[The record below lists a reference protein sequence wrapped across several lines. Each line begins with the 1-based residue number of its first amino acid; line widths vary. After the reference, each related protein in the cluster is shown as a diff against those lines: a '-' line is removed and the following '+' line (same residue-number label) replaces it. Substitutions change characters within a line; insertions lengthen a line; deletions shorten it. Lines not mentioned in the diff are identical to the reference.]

1 MWCRNRIGRRIV
13 RWRVRVPD
21 PRGFLRIGRAGP
33 QRRPIDERV
42 RDWREVD
49 VPFGRREASE
59 QATRCMDC
67 GVPFCNNGC
76 PLGNAIPDWNELVR
90 TGRWEDASAAL
101 HATDNFPD
109 FTGRICP
116 APCEAA
122 CVLSIGGLD
131 EAVAIRQVELS
142 VSERAWQDGL
152 VVPRPAK
159 LSTGRS
165 VAVVGSG
172 PAGLA
177 AAQQLTRAG
186 HAVTVFERSDRA
198 GGLLRYGIP
207 DFKLEKSVIDRR
219 LAQMDAEG
227 TRFEFG
233 ADVGGSVSVAA
244 LRAEYDAVVLAV
256 GATEARELPVPGRE
270 MAGVHLAMEYLEGAN
285 RVCAGDISEPPI
297 DAAGKAVVIV
307 GGGDTGAD
315 CLGTATRQGARS
327 IRQLQYHPRPP
338 DPSDN
343 QTPWPL
349 WPHVLHSCAAYE
361 ENGDRLFEE
370 STREFVADDHGRLR
384 AVRTESA
391 EFECQLALIAVGFT
405 GPERTGSLTEMALA
419 LTERGTVD
427 VDERWMTSVDGV
439 FACGDATRGQ
449 SLVVWAIADGRACA
463 EGVNRWLAD
472 PGRRASPVREP
483 QLIRV

>member
-1 MWCRNRIGRRIV
+1 M
-13 RWRVRVPD
+13 PD
-21 PRGFLRIGRAGP
+21 PRGFLKIERVGP
-33 QRRPIDERV
+33 SRRPIQERV

-49 VPFGRREASE
+49 VPFGRREAGE

-76 PLGNAIPDWNELVR
+76 PLGNRIPDWNDLVR
-90 TGRWEDASAAL
+90 TGRWEDAARVL

-131 EAVAIRQVELS
+131 QAVAIRQVELS
-142 VSERAWQDGL
+142 ISERAWEDGL
-152 VVPRPAK
+152 VVAQPAPE
-159 LSTGRS
+159 SSGHR

-186 HAVTVFERSDRA
+186 HAVTVLERSDRA

-219 LAQMDAEG
+219 LAQLEAEG

-233 ADVGGSVSVAA
+233 VDVGGSVSLEA
-244 LRAEYDAVVLAV
+244 LRNEYDAVVLAV
-256 GATEARELPVPGRE
+256 GATAPRELSVPGRDLE
-270 MAGVHLAMEYLEGAN
+270 GVHLAMTYLEGAN
-285 RVCAGDISEPPI
+285 RTCAGDFAEAPI
-297 DAAGKAVVIV
+297 DAAGKDVVIV

-315 CLGTATRQGARS
+315 CLGTATRQGAAS

-338 DPSDN
+338 DPADN

-370 STREFVADDHGRLR
+370 STQEFVGDGAGCLR
-384 AVRTESA
+384 AVRTGSSEYPA
-391 EFECQLALIAVGFT
+391 QLALIAIGFT
-405 GPERTGSLTEMALA
+405 GPETRGAVSGLTM
-419 LTERGTVD
+419 TDRGTVA
-427 VDERWMTSVDGV
+427 VDDNWMSSADGV

-463 EGVNRWLAD
+463 TGVNRWLAD
-472 PGRRASPVREP
+472 RDQSGAPGRAR
-483 QLIRV
+483 QLIRG

>member
-1 MWCRNRIGRRIV
+1 M
-13 RWRVRVPD
+13 PD
-21 PRGFLRIGRAGP
+21 PRGFLKIERVGP
-33 QRRPIDERV
+33 RRRPIDERV

-76 PLGNAIPDWNELVR
+76 PLGNAIPDWNDLVR
-90 TGRWEDASAAL
+90 TGRWEEASRLL

-131 EAVAIRQVELS
+131 QAVAIRQVELS
-142 VSERAWQDGL
+142 ISERAWEDGL
-152 VVPRPAK
+152 VVPRAAAAP
-159 LSTGRS
+159 TGER
-165 VAVVGSG
+165 VAIVGSG

-186 HAVTVFERSDRA
+186 HVVTVLERSDRA

-207 DFKLEKSVIDRR
+207 DFKLEKAVVDRR
-219 LAQMDAEG
+219 LAQLEAEG

-233 ADVGGSVSVAA
+233 VDVGGSVPLEAVQQ
-244 LRAEYDAVVLAV
+244 EYDAVVLAV
-256 GATEARELPVPGRE
+256 GATAPRELPVPGRDLE
-270 MAGVHLAMEYLEGAN
+270 GVHMAMPYLEGAN
-285 RVCAGDISEPPI
+285 RACAGDVGEAPI
-297 DAAGKAVVIV
+297 DASGKHVVIV

-315 CLGTATRQGARS
+315 CLGTATRQGAAS
-327 IRQLQYHPRPP
+327 VRQLQYHPRPP
-338 DPSDN
+338 DPAEN
-343 QTPWPL
+343 ETPWPL

-370 STREFVADDHGRLR
+370 STQEFVGDAAGRLQ
-384 AVRTESA
+384 AVRTGSS
-391 EFECQLALIAVGFT
+391 EFPAQLALIAIGFT
-405 GPERTGSLTEMALA
+405 GPERRGAESGLDLA
-419 LTERGTVD
+419 VTDRGTFSVD
-427 VDERWMTSVDGV
+427 DRWMTSVDGV

-463 EGVNRWLAD
+463 AAVNRRLAD
-472 PGRRASPVREP
+472 PDRTAGRGRARR
-483 QLIRV
+483 LIRG

>member
-1 MWCRNRIGRRIV
+1 M
-13 RWRVRVPD
+13 RVPD
-21 PRGFLRIGRAGP
+21 PRGFLRIGRVGP

-49 VPFGRREASE
+49 VPFGRREAGE

-76 PLGNAIPDWNELVR
+76 PLGNAIPDWNDLVR
-90 TGRWEDASAAL
+90 TGRWEDASAVL

-131 EAVAIRQVELS
+131 QAVAIRQVELAI
-142 VSERAWQDGL
+142 SERAWQDGL
-152 VVPRPAK
+152 VVPRPAAA
-159 LSTGRS
+159 STGRT

-186 HAVTVFERSDRA
+186 HGVTVFERADRA

-207 DFKLEKSVIDRR
+207 DFKLEKPVIDRR
-219 LAQMDAEG
+219 LTQMRAEG
-227 TRFEFG
+227 THFELG
-233 ADVGGSVSVAA
+233 VDVGGSESITG
-244 LRAEYDAVVLAV
+244 LRAKYDAVVLAV
-256 GATEARELPVPGRE
+256 GATAPRELPVSGRE
-270 MAGVHLAMEYLEGAN
+270 VDGVHLAMDYLEGAN
-285 RVCAGDISEPPI
+285 RVCAGDISAPRI
-297 DAAGKAVVIV
+297 DAAGKDVVIV

-338 DPSDN
+338 DPSEN

-370 STREFVADDHGRLR
+370 STREFVADGRDRLR

-391 EFECQLALIAVGFT
+391 EFDCQLALIAIGFT
-405 GPERTGSLTEMALA
+405 GPERRGAVDELGLR

-427 VDERWMTSVDGV
+427 VDEQWMTSADGV

-472 PGRRASPVREP
+472 PARSEGFGREH
-483 QLIRV
+483 QLTPG

>member
-1 MWCRNRIGRRIV
+1 M
-13 RWRVRVPD
+13 PD
-21 PRGFLRIGRAGP
+21 PRGFLRIARAGP
-33 QRRPIDERV
+33 QRRPVEERV

-76 PLGNAIPDWNELVR
+76 PLGNVIPDWNDLVR
-90 TGRWEDASAAL
+90 TGRWEDAAAAL

-131 EAVAIRQVELS
+131 QAVAIRQIELS
-142 VSERAWQDGL
+142 ISERAWEDGL
-152 VVPRPAK
+152 VVPRRAGF
-159 LSTGRS
+159 SSGRR

-177 AAQQLTRAG
+177 TAQQLTRSG
-186 HAVTVFERSDRA
+186 HEVTVFEQADRA

-207 DFKLEKSVIDRR
+207 DFKLEKSVVDRR
-219 LAQMDAEG
+219 IAQMEAEG
-227 TRFEFG
+227 TRFELG
-233 ADVGGSVSVAA
+233 VSVGGSVTVEA
-244 LRAEYDAVVLAV
+244 LRADHDAVVLAM
-256 GATEARELPVPGRE
+256 GATAARELPVPGRQLE
-270 MAGVHLAMEYLEGAN
+270 GVHLAMDYLESGN
-285 RVCAGDISEPPI
+285 RVCAGDLSSPAI
-297 DAAGKAVVIV
+297 DAAGKDVVIV

-315 CLGTATRQGARS
+315 CLGTATRQGAAS

-338 DPSDN
+338 DPSEN
-343 QTPWPL
+343 ATPWPL

-361 ENGDRLFEE
+361 EKGDRLFEE
-370 STREFVADDHGRLR
+370 STQEFLGDDAGRVR
-384 AVRTESA
+384 GVRTGSSEYP
-391 EFECQLALIAVGFT
+391 CQLALIAIGFT
-405 GPERTGSLTEMALA
+405 GPERRGPLA
-419 LTERGTVD
+419 ELELEVTERSTLAVSED
-427 VDERWMTSVDGV
+427 WMTSADGV

-463 EGVNRWLAD
+463 DAVNRWLGRPDRSEA
-472 PGRRASPVREP
+472 PGPASR
-483 QLIRV
+483 LIRA

>member
-1 MWCRNRIGRRIV
+1 M
-13 RWRVRVPD
+13 PD
-21 PRGFLRIGRAGP
+21 PRGFLEVGRAGP
-33 QRRPIDERV
+33 RRRPVEERV

-49 VPFGRREASE
+49 VPFGRREAGE

-67 GVPFCNNGC
+67 GIPFCSNGC
-76 PLGNAIPDWNELVR
+76 PLGNAIPDWNDLVR
-90 TGRWEDASAAL
+90 TGRWEDAARSL

-122 CVLSIGGLD
+122 CVLSLGGLD
-131 EAVAIRQVELS
+131 QAVAIRQVELS
-142 VSERAWQDGL
+142 ISERAWEDGL
-152 VVPRPAK
+152 VVPQTPPT
-159 LSTGRS
+159 STGRR

-207 DFKLEKSVIDRR
+207 DFKLEKAVIDRR
-219 LAQMDAEG
+219 LEQLESEG
-227 TRFEFG
+227 TRFQYG
-233 ADVGGSVSVAA
+233 VDVGGSVSVEV
-244 LRAEYDAVVLAV
+244 LRGDHDAVVLAV
-256 GATEARELPVPGRE
+256 GATEARELTVPGRDL
-270 MAGVHLAMEYLEGAN
+270 AGVHLAMEYLEGAN
-285 RVCAGDISEPPI
+285 RLGAGDFPAAPI
-297 DAAGKAVVIV
+297 DAAGKDVVIV

-315 CLGTATRQGARS
+315 CLGTATRQGAAS

-338 DPSDN
+338 DPQDN
-343 QTPWPL
+343 ETPWPL

-370 STREFVADDHGRLR
+370 STQEFVGDDGGRLR
-384 AVRTESA
+384 AVRTGAA
-391 EFECQLALIAVGFT
+391 EYPAQLALIAIGFT
-405 GPERTGSLTEMALA
+405 GPKSGGAVSELGLRVSA
-419 LTERGTVD
+419 RGTVA
-427 VDERWMTSVDGV
+427 VDEGWMSSADGV

-463 EGVNRWLAD
+463 AAVNRWLDSRGRGAD
-472 PGRRASPVREP
+472 PVQDR
-483 QLIRV
+483 QLIRH

>member
-1 MWCRNRIGRRIV
+1 M
-13 RWRVRVPD
+13 PD
-21 PRGFLRIGRAGP
+21 PRGFLKIGRVGP
-33 QRRPIDERV
+33 QRRPIDERM

-49 VPFGRREASE
+49 VPFGRRAASE

-76 PLGNAIPDWNELVR
+76 PLGNAIPDWNDLVR

-131 EAVAIRQVELS
+131 QAVAIRQVELS
-142 VSERAWQDGL
+142 ISERAWEDGL
-152 VVPRPAK
+152 VAPRPAAVP
-159 LSTGRS
+159 TGRR
-165 VAVVGSG
+165 VAIVGSG

-186 HAVTVFERSDRA
+186 HEVTVFERSDRA

-207 DFKLEKSVIDRR
+207 DFKLEKAVIDRR
-219 LAQMDAEG
+219 LAQMEAEG
-227 TRFEFG
+227 TRFELG
-233 ADVGGSVSVAA
+233 VDVGGAVSVSG
-244 LRAEYDAVVLAV
+244 LRKQYDAVVLAV
-256 GATEARELPVPGRE
+256 GATAPRELPVPGRE
-270 MAGVHLAMEYLEGAN
+270 STGVHLAMAYLEGAN
-285 RVCAGDISEPPI
+285 RVCAGDTAKPVI
-297 DAAGKAVVIV
+297 DAADKDVVIV

-370 STREFVADDHGRLR
+370 STREFVADEGGRLR

-391 EFECQLALIAVGFT
+391 EFECQLALIAIGFT
-405 GPERTGSLTEMALA
+405 GPERRGAVAEMELG
-419 LTERGTVD
+419 LTERGTLD
-427 VDERWMTSVDGV
+427 VDERWMTAVDGV

-463 EGVNRWLAD
+463 ERVNGWLAD
-472 PGRRASPVREP
+472 PARSAVSAPER
-483 QLIRV
+483 QLIRG

>member
-1 MWCRNRIGRRIV
+1 
-13 RWRVRVPD
+13 
-21 PRGFLRIGRAGP
+21 
-33 QRRPIDERV
+33 
-42 RDWREVD
+42 
-49 VPFGRREASE
+49 
-59 QATRCMDC
+59 MDC

-76 PLGNAIPDWNELVR
+76 PLGNAIPDWNDLVR
-90 TGRWEDASAAL
+90 TGRWDEAAVAL

-131 EAVAIRQVELS
+131 QAVAIRQVELS
-142 VSERAWQDGL
+142 ISERAWEDGL
-152 VVPRPAK
+152 VVPRRPGW
-159 LSTGRS
+159 STGRR

-186 HAVTVFERSDRA
+186 HAVTVMERSDRA

-207 DFKLEKSVIDRR
+207 DFKLEKSVVDRR
-219 LAQMDAEG
+219 LGQMEAEG

-233 ADVGGSVSVAA
+233 VDVGGAISIDG
-244 LRAEYDAVVLAV
+244 LRGEHDAVVLAV
-256 GATEARELPVPGRE
+256 GATAARELPVPGRE
-270 MAGVHLAMEYLEGAN
+270 LEGVHLAMEYLEGAN
-285 RVCAGDISEPPI
+285 RVCAGDLARPPI
-297 DAAGKAVVIV
+297 DAAGKDVVIV

-327 IRQLQYHPRPP
+327 IRQLQYHVRPP

-343 QTPWPL
+343 QTAWPL

-361 ENGDRLFEE
+361 ENGERLFEE
-370 STREFVADDHGRLR
+370 STRQFVADDRGNLR

-391 EFECQLALIAVGFT
+391 EFDCQLALIAIGFT
-405 GPERTGSLTEMALA
+405 GPERADGLVGMGIGLTD
-419 LTERGTVD
+419 RSTVD
-427 VDERWMTSVDGV
+427 VDAEWMTAVDGV

-463 EGVNRWLAD
+463 TEVSRWLA
-472 PGRRASPVREP
+472 GRDRPADRPRGR
-483 QLIRV
+483 QLIRG

>member
-1 MWCRNRIGRRIV
+1 MA
-13 RWRVRVPD
+13 D
-21 PRGFLRIGRAGP
+21 PRGFLKIGREGP
-33 QRRPIDERV
+33 RRRPVDERV

-49 VPFGRREASE
+49 VPFGRREAGE
-59 QATRCMDC
+59 QASRCMDC

-76 PLGNAIPDWNELVR
+76 PLGNLIPDWNDLVR
-90 TGRWEDASAAL
+90 TGRWEEAAAVL

-131 EAVAIRQVELS
+131 QAVAIRQVELAI
-142 VSERAWQDGL
+142 SERAWDESL
-152 VVPRPAK
+152 VAPRPAGFT
-159 LSTGRS
+159 TGRS

-186 HAVTVFERSDRA
+186 HAVTVFERADRA

-207 DFKLEKSVIDRR
+207 DFKLEKAVIDRR
-219 LAQMDAEG
+219 LAQMEAEG
-227 TRFEFG
+227 TRFELG
-233 ADVGGSVSVAA
+233 VDVGGAVSVNS
-244 LRAEYDAVVLAV
+244 LREEHDAVVLAV
-256 GATEARELPVPGRE
+256 GATAARELPVPGRE
-270 MAGVHLAMEYLEGAN
+270 LAGVHLAMDYLEGGN
-285 RVCAGDISEPPI
+285 RVCAGDLSGPPI
-297 DAAGKAVVIV
+297 DAAGKDVVIV

-315 CLGTATRQGARS
+315 CLGTATRQGAAS

-338 DPSDN
+338 DPGDN

-370 STREFVADDHGRLR
+370 STQEFVGGDDARVR
-384 AVRTESA
+384 AVRTGSA
-391 EFECQLALIAVGFT
+391 EYPCQLALIAIGFT
-405 GPERTGSLTEMALA
+405 GPEASGSLSELGLDT
-419 LTERGTVD
+419 TERSTVAVSND
-427 VDERWMTSVDGV
+427 WMTSVDGV

-472 PGRRASPVREP
+472 PDRSGGPGQGSR
-483 QLIRV
+483 LIRA

>member
-1 MWCRNRIGRRIV
+1 M
-13 RWRVRVPD
+13 
-21 PRGFLRIGRAGP
+21 GP
-33 QRRPIDERV
+33 QRRPVEERV

-49 VPFGRREASE
+49 VPFGRREAGE

-76 PLGNAIPDWNELVR
+76 PLGNAIPDWNDLVR
-90 TGRWEDASAAL
+90 TGRWADAAAAL

-131 EAVAIRQVELS
+131 QAVAIRQVELS
-142 VSERAWQDGL
+142 ISERAWEDGL
-152 VVPRPAK
+152 VVPRRAPS
-159 LSTGRS
+159 STGWR

-186 HAVTVFERSDRA
+186 HEVTVFERADRA

-207 DFKLEKSVIDRR
+207 DFKLEKQVIDRR
-219 LAQMDAEG
+219 LAQLASEG

-233 ADVGGSVSVAA
+233 VDVGGSASVDSI
-244 LRAEYDAVVLAV
+244 RGEHDAVVLAV
-256 GATEARELPVPGRE
+256 GATAARELPVPGRDLG
-270 MAGVHLAMEYLEGAN
+270 GVHLAMEYLEGAN
-285 RVCAGDISEPPI
+285 RVCAGDLPAVPI
-297 DAAGKAVVIV
+297 DAAGKDVVIV

-315 CLGTATRQGARS
+315 CLGTATRQGAAS

-338 DPSDN
+338 DPAAN
-343 QTPWPL
+343 ETPWPL

-370 STREFVADDHGRLR
+370 STQEFVGDDRGQLQ
-384 AVRTESA
+384 AVRTGSSEYTA
-391 EFECQLALIAVGFT
+391 QLALIAIGFT
-405 GPERTGSLTEMALA
+405 GPETRGAVGGLQLA
-419 LTERGTVD
+419 TTERGTVE
-427 VDERWMTSVDGV
+427 VDNEWMTSAEGV

-472 PGRRASPVREP
+472 PDRRAVPARAI
-483 QLIRV
+483 QLIQG

>member
-1 MWCRNRIGRRIV
+1 
-13 RWRVRVPD
+13 VPD
-21 PRGFLRIGRAGP
+21 PRGFLKVDRVGP
-33 QRRPIDERV
+33 DRRPIDERV

-49 VPFGRREASE
+49 VPFGRRDAAE

-76 PLGNAIPDWNELVR
+76 PLGNLIPDWNDLVR
-90 TGRWEDASAAL
+90 AGRWEDAAGAL

-122 CVLSIGGLD
+122 CVLAIGGLD
-131 EAVAIRQVELS
+131 QAVAIRQVELS
-142 VSERAWQDGL
+142 ISERAWEDGL
-152 VVPRPAK
+152 VVPRRAAF
-159 LSTGRS
+159 STGRR

-186 HAVTVFERSDRA
+186 HEVTVFERADRA

-207 DFKLEKSVIDRR
+207 DFKLEKMVIDRR
-219 LAQMDAEG
+219 LAQMEAEG

-233 ADVGGSVSVAA
+233 VDVGGAVPLTAVREAH
-244 LRAEYDAVVLAV
+244 DAVVLAV
-256 GATEARELPVPGRE
+256 GATAPRELAVPGRQLG
-270 MAGVHLAMEYLEGAN
+270 GVHLAMDYLEGAN
-285 RVCAGDISEPPI
+285 RVCAGDLAGAPI
-297 DAAGKAVVIV
+297 DGAGKDVVIV

-315 CLGTATRQGARS
+315 CLGTATRQGAAS

-370 STREFVADDHGRLR
+370 STQEFVGDADGNLC
-384 AVRTESA
+384 AVRTGASEYP
-391 EFECQLALIAVGFT
+391 CQLALIAIGFT
-405 GPERTGSLTEMALA
+405 GPESRGALTEMDLSI
-419 LTERGTVD
+419 TEKGTLSVD
-427 VDERWMTSVDGV
+427 DQWMTSADGV

-472 PGRRASPVREP
+472 RVLPEGPAPSR
-483 QLIRV
+483 QLIRG

>member
-1 MWCRNRIGRRIV
+1 M
-13 RWRVRVPD
+13 PD
-21 PRGFLRIGRAGP
+21 PRGFLRIGRVGP
-33 QRRPIDERV
+33 QRRPIEERV

-49 VPFGRREASE
+49 VPFGRRAASE

-76 PLGNAIPDWNELVR
+76 PLGNAIPDWNDLVR
-90 TGRWEDASAAL
+90 TGRWEDAAHAL

-131 EAVAIRQVELS
+131 QAVAIRQVELS
-142 VSERAWQDGL
+142 ISERAWEDGL
-152 VVPRPAK
+152 VVPRPPMVA
-159 LSTGRS
+159 TGRR

-207 DFKLEKSVIDRR
+207 DFKLEKPVIDRR
-219 LAQMDAEG
+219 LAQMEAEG
-227 TRFEFG
+227 TRFELG
-233 ADVGGSVSVAA
+233 VDVGGALSVGA
-244 LRAEYDAVVLAV
+244 LRSEYDAVVLAV
-256 GATEARELPVPGRE
+256 GATAARELPVPGRE
-270 MAGVHLAMEYLEGAN
+270 ADGVHLAMDYLEGAN
-285 RVCAGDISEPPI
+285 RVCVGDLGAAPI
-297 DAAGKAVVIV
+297 DASGKDVVIV

-338 DPSDN
+338 DPSEN

-370 STREFVADDHGRLR
+370 STREFVADGGGRLR

-391 EFECQLALIAVGFT
+391 EFECQLALIAIGFT
-405 GPERTGSLTEMALA
+405 GPEPAGPLSELELG
-419 LTERGTVD
+419 LTERQTVQ
-427 VDERWMTSVDGV
+427 VDERWMTSASGV

-463 EGVNRWLAD
+463 EAVNRWLAD
-472 PGRRASPVREP
+472 PDPSAGSRLEH
-483 QLIRV
+483 QLSRG

>member
-1 MWCRNRIGRRIV
+1 M
-13 RWRVRVPD
+13 PD
-21 PRGFLRIGRAGP
+21 PRGFLQIGREGAK
-33 QRRPIDERV
+33 RRPIEERV

-49 VPFGRREASE
+49 VPFGRQEAAR

-76 PLGNAIPDWNELVR
+76 PLGNLIPDWNDLVR
-90 TGRWEDASAAL
+90 TGRWEEAAAAL
-101 HATDNFPD
+101 HSTDNFPD

-131 EAVAIRQVELS
+131 QAVAIRQVELA
-142 VSERAWQDGL
+142 VSERAWEDGL
-152 VVPRPAK
+152 VVPRPAGFT
-159 LSTGRS
+159 TGKR

-186 HAVTVFERSDRA
+186 HAVTVFERADRA

-207 DFKLEKSVIDRR
+207 DFKLEKPVIDRR
-219 LAQMDAEG
+219 LAQMEAEG
-227 TRFEFG
+227 TRFALG
-233 ADVGGSVSVAA
+233 VDVGGSISIES
-244 LRAEYDAVVLAV
+244 LRAEHDAVVLAV
-256 GATEARELPVPGRE
+256 GATAARELPVPGRE
-270 MAGVHLAMEYLEGAN
+270 LSGVHLAMDYLEGGN
-285 RVCAGDISEPPI
+285 RVCAGDVASAAI
-297 DAAGKAVVIV
+297 DAAGKDVVIV

-315 CLGTATRQGARS
+315 CLGTATRQGAAS

-338 DPSDN
+338 APEDN
-343 QTPWPL
+343 RTPWPL

-370 STREFVADDHGRLR
+370 STQEFVDDGQGRVR
-384 AVRTESA
+384 AVRTGSSEYP
-391 EFECQLALIAVGFT
+391 CQLALIAIGFT
-405 GPERTGSLTEMALA
+405 GPEASGA
-419 LTERGTVD
+419 LTDLELATTERSTVA
-427 VDERWMTSVDGV
+427 VDAEWMTSVEGV

-449 SLVVWAIADGRACA
+449 SLVVWAIADGRTCA
-463 EGVNRWLAD
+463 AGVSRWLAD
-472 PGRRASPVREP
+472 PTRAGGPGLESR
-483 QLIRV
+483 LSRV

>member
-1 MWCRNRIGRRIV
+1 M
-13 RWRVRVPD
+13 PD
-21 PRGFLRIGRAGP
+21 PRGFLKVDRVGP
-33 QRRPIDERV
+33 KRRPIQERV

-76 PLGNAIPDWNELVR
+76 PLGNAIPDWNDLIR
-90 TGRWEDASAAL
+90 TGRWTDAARSL
-101 HATDNFPD
+101 HSTDNFPD

-131 EAVAIRQVELS
+131 QAVAIRQVELS
-142 VSERAWQDGL
+142 ISERAWEDGL
-152 VVPRPAK
+152 VVPRPPGF
-159 LSTGRS
+159 STGRR

-186 HAVTVFERSDRA
+186 HEATVFERADRA

-207 DFKLEKSVIDRR
+207 DFKLEKAVIDRR
-219 LAQMDAEG
+219 LAQLEAEG
-227 TRFEFG
+227 TRFVFG
-233 ADVGGSVSVAA
+233 ADVGGSVSVDS
-244 LRAEYDAVVLAV
+244 LRGEHDAVVLAV
-256 GATEARELPVPGRE
+256 GAAAPRELAVPGRDLE
-270 MAGVHLAMEYLEGAN
+270 GVHLAMDYLEGAN
-285 RVCAGDISEPPI
+285 RVGAGDFAEAPI
-297 DAAGKAVVIV
+297 DAVGKDVVIV

-315 CLGTATRQGARS
+315 CLGTATRQGAAS

-338 DPSDN
+338 DPAEN
-343 QTPWPL
+343 ETPWPL

-370 STREFVADDHGRLR
+370 STQEFVGDDQGRLR
-384 AVRTESA
+384 AVRTGSSEYPS
-391 EFECQLALIAVGFT
+391 QLALIAIGFT
-405 GPERTGSLTEMALA
+405 GPERRGALEA
-419 LTERGTVD
+419 LDLAMTDRGTVA
-427 VDERWMTSVDGV
+427 VDDSWITSADGV

-463 EGVNRWLAD
+463 AGVNRWLLGPDRSAG
-472 PGRRASPVREP
+472 PARES
-483 QLIRV
+483 QLLRG